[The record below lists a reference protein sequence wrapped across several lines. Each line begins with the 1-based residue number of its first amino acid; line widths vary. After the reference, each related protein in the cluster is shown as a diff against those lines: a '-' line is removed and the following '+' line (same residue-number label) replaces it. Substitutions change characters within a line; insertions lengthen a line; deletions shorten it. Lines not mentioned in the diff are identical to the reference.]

1 MSSKKGRF
9 VTLRDNEL
17 IGNIAEML
25 EEVSNDVKVEP
36 ALQPLSVKEIKRN
49 QSDNTRSN
57 INTRGF

>member
-25 EEVSNDVKVEP
+25 EEVSNDVIVEP
-36 ALQPLSVKEIKRN
+36 ALQPLSVKEIK
-49 QSDNTRSN
+49 
-57 INTRGF
+57 